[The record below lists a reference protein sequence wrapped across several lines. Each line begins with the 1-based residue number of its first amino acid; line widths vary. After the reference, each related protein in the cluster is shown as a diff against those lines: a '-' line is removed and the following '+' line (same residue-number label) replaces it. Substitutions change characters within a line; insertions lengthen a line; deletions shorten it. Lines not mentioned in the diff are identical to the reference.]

1 VVFGGQ
7 ARRSWYVENTLPLAI
22 GGRFAQ
28 YLKKPLAKS

>member
-1 VVFGGQ
+1 LAGKPVDLGGLKTP
-7 ARRSWYVENTLPLAI
+7 RLAI